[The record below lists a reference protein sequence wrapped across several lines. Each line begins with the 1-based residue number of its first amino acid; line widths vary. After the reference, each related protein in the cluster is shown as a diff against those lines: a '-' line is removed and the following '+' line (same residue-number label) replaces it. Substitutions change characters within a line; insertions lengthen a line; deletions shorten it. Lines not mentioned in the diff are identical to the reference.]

1 MRVSSSATYRAHSL
15 NSFVMHLMLQSRPE
29 ILCNCADLNLYFGI
43 NDTVGEKDR
52 CGNQHMITAV
62 TALFRIFHII
72 TSCKDR
78 QVILFGNHICDQI
91 DIRCKGTADTDS
103 CDVIY
108 IAYHVLDTGFISMSF
123 QFFFWILH
131 VRLDCIYVCAEI
143 HRLEY
148 QSLFLPV

>member
-1 MRVSSSATYRAHSL
+1 
-15 NSFVMHLMLQSRPE
+15 MHLMLQRRPE

-123 QFFFWILH
+123 QFFYNAFRSFDSGFYMFDRIVFMSVLKFT
-131 VRLDCIYVCAEI
+131 V
-143 HRLEY
+143 
-148 QSLFLPV
+148 

>member
-1 MRVSSSATYRAHSL
+1 MRVSSSATFQRC
-15 NSFVMHLMLQSRPE
+15 PE
-29 ILCNCADLNLYFGI
+29 IHRYGSDLNLYFGI

-123 QFFFWILH
+123 QFFYNAFRSFDSGFYMFDWIVFMSVLKFT
-131 VRLDCIYVCAEI
+131 V
-143 HRLEY
+143 EY